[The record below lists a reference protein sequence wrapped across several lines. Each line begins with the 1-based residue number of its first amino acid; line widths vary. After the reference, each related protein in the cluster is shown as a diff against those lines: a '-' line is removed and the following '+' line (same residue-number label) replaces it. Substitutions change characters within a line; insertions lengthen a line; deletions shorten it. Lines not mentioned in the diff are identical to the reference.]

1 MHIWLI
7 LSEQTCY
14 QFRASYVTYSQLLDR
29 AVNPYLSKIVEFSAD
44 YAVRRQVKSCSSF
57 AEYEIVNCKEE
68 VA

>member
-1 MHIWLI
+1 MWRI
-7 LSEQTCY
+7 
-14 QFRASYVTYSQLLDR
+14 SQLLDR

-44 YAVRRQVKSCSSF
+44 YAVRRQVKSCSPF